1 METNKPSDG
10 REAGLS
16 ATIPT
21 GCKLLRRESGPGDPP
36 AMPRIRIAACDARSH
51 EEICALL
58 AEAFHAKFH
67 TLLRLDHRR
76 TAQLL
81 ERAWPFEQTNG
92 TRQFGLFD
100 ESSLPEDGGTPLGTI
115 ALKWQPDSLK
125 GGRQDG
131 VKQPE
136 LRPLLRE
143 FGPVAGLRFAVGMA
157 VLAYEPPAGEC
168 YIEHLGVRPDCQGHG
183 FGRLLLEHAADFAE
197 KVGSGSLSLHVSQ
210 RSEAAVRLYEKAGF
224 ESVRTERRRLC
235 GYLLGEPQWRFMI
248 RGIRKEE
255 T

>member
-1 METNKPSDG
+1 METNKPSAG
-10 REAGLS
+10 REEGLS
-16 ATIPT
+16 EKEPT

-36 AMPRIRIAACDARSH
+36 AMPCIRIAACDARSH

-92 TRQFGLFD
+92 TRQFGVFD
-100 ESSLPEDGGTPLGTI
+100 GSSPPEDGGTPLGTI
-115 ALKWQPDSLK
+115 ALKRHPDSLK
-125 GGRQDG
+125 GGRQDF
-131 VKQPE
+131 VKQPD
-136 LRPLLRE
+136 LLPLLRE
-143 FGPVAGLRFAVGMA
+143 FGPVAGLRFAAGMA
-157 VLAYEPPAGEC
+157 ALTYEPPAGEC
-168 YIEHLGVRPDCQGHG
+168 YIEHLAVRPDCRGLG

-197 KVGSGSLSLHVSQ
+197 TAGFGSLSLHVSQ

-235 GYLLGEPQWRFMI
+235 GYLLGEPEWKFMI

-255 T
+255 S